1 MRTQYCVYVINQL
14 KTKFYKIGLSTD
26 GDGVRFVDDAVGVEQ
41 HFHKIFAAK
50 CILNEWYKLTI
61 LDLRKMD
68 RLVNRH
74 GDRIVWSGELEM
86 TL

>member
-1 MRTQYCVYVINQL
+1 MVME
-14 KTKFYKIGLSTD
+14 
-26 GDGVRFVDDAVGVEQ
+26 FVDDAVGVEQ

-74 GDRIVWSGELEM
+74 GGRIVWSGELEM